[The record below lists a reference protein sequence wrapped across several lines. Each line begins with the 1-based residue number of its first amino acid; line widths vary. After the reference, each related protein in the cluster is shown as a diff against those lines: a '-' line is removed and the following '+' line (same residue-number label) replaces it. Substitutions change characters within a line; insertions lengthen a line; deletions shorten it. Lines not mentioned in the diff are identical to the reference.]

1 MYHTP
6 EWYARL
12 RDVGMLWQSLGGVAL
27 FWTGLPKREHWR
39 CLFALYAAA
48 CAALLL
54 LSRARGLLF
63 LEQGSNVYLVYCLS
77 VLLVLV
83 CCRVSPWAA
92 LMVGSSGFL
101 AQQICGSLE
110 LTFRSIPA
118 IGAFFDYSSAIVL
131 LDILF
136 FSAGYYLIWLTYHDK
151 VFIENEDV
159 SRRQMAVFSILA
171 LMFSLGFY
179 TVNQYVRGWEHF
191 SPIELTVNSLYSAIG
206 SFFLLV
212 MQYDFIK
219 RQRLNADMNAIK
231 SMLHVQKMQWQQGK
245 ERTELVNEKYHD
257 LKKIINSFRGE
268 ISPQMISRL
277 SDAIEAYDDQVKTG
291 NSAADVV
298 LTEARE
304 LCRRRGIQFTCYV
317 KGSDLDFMEELDLYA
332 FLKNTVDNAVD
343 AVERLPEGR
352 EKFISLT
359 ARNVGGIFTLH
370 EENPCVGVVFENGI
384 PQSQQDP
391 DYHGFGM
398 KSMIRIAA
406 KYGGTITASEK
417 DGVFILDAIFM
428 PDTINP

>member
-12 RDVGMLWQSLGGVAL
+12 RDVGMLWQSLGGVAV
-27 FWTGLPKREHWR
+27 FWAGVPKRRYWR
-39 CLFALYAAA
+39 WLFALYALAS
-48 CAALLL
+48 AALLL
-54 LSRARGLLF
+54 FSRTHGLLF
-63 LEQGSNVYLVYCLS
+63 LEQGSNVYIVYCLS
-77 VLLVLV
+77 VLLALV
-83 CCRVSPWAA
+83 CCKISPWAA

-118 IGAFFDYSSAIVL
+118 IGTLFDYSNAIVL

-136 FSAGYYLIWLTYHDK
+136 FSVGYYLIWRTYHDK
-151 VFIENEDV
+151 VFMEKEDV
-159 SRRQMAVFSILA
+159 SSRQMAVFSILA

-191 SPIELTVNSLYSAIG
+191 SPIELTINSLYGAIG

-219 RQRLNADMNAIK
+219 RQRLNTDVNAMR
-231 SMLHVQKMQWQQGK
+231 SMLHIQKLQWQQGK
-245 ERTELVNEKYHD
+245 EYTELVNEKYHD

-268 ISPQMISRL
+268 IDPRMLNKL
-277 SDAIEAYDDQVKTG
+277 SDAIEAYDDQVRTG
-291 NSAADVV
+291 NSAVDIV

-304 LCRRRGIQFTCYV
+304 LCRRRRIQFTCYV
-317 KGSDLDFMEELDLYA
+317 NGSDLAFMEELDLYA

-343 AVERLPEGR
+343 AVDRLPEGR
-352 EKFISLT
+352 ERFISLT
-359 ARNVGGIFTLH
+359 ARNEGGMITLH
-370 EENPCVGVVFENGI
+370 EENPCVDVVFENGI

-406 KYGGTITASEK
+406 KYGGAITTSEK

-428 PDTINP
+428 PN